1 MRRYPNR
8 TGGLGEISGGSITLT
23 GTALPG
29 MRSFADAVTAGK
41 LAAGQL
47 VGLAVRAAADPNA
60 WITCTALYHST
71 GRLDIGAIE
80 DASATA
86 LADET
91 TVEVVVCVTDAM
103 LSLLDGGDP
112 IYWDGPAYWTP
123 EENPGPTPATIE
135 WDVDHWHLTSGSSDG
150 SIAVTEWAAGFSP
163 ASVSFDLYV
172 PAAADISEARSCV
185 VVVFRT
191 TGSPPYAVA
200 SLAGGELGWNRLTVD
215 LSSIGGDLVRIV
227 PDFSNATTLRDEY
240 LLRRIAFEE

>member
-47 VGLAVRAAADPNA
+47 VGLAVRAVADPNA

-80 DASATA
+80 DASTTA
-86 LADET
+86 LANEAV
-91 TVEVVVCVTDAM
+91 VEVVACVTDAM

-123 EENPGPTPATIE
+123 EGTPASIA
-135 WDVDHWHLTSGSSDG
+135 WDTDHWSLTGEDDSGSL
-150 SIAVTEWAAGFSP
+150 AVTEWATGFDP
-163 ASVSFDLYV
+163 ASVSLDVFV
-172 PAAADISEARSCV
+172 PAAAVLVEAQACGII
-185 VVVFRT
+185 VFAAS
-191 TGSPPYAVA
+191 GSPAMVYTPMSTVA
-200 SLAGGELGWNRLTVD
+200 LGWNRLTINLSALSDDLTRIVFD
-215 LSSIGGDLVRIV
+215 LSS
-227 PDFSNATTLRDEY
+227 ATTLRTDY
-240 LLRRIAFEE
+240 QFRRIEFAE